1 MTDPFE
7 LKYLDPKNYE
17 GVAPEVAALELTND
31 YLKISELKKVYPNGF
46 QAVKG
51 INLKMYKGQIFS
63 LLGHNGAGKSTAIS
77 MLTGLLDKSSG
88 SGQVFGNDIFGN
100 MAEVRKSMGVC
111 PQHDVLFDLLTPLE
125 HLDIFYDF
133 KGGDPARKE

>member
-17 GVAPEVAALELTND
+17 SVAPEVAALELTND
-31 YLKISELKKVYPNGF
+31 YLKITELKKVYPNGF

-63 LLGHNGAGKSTAIS
+63 LLGHNGAGKSTSIS
-77 MLTGLLDKSSG
+77 MMTGLL
-88 SGQVFGNDIFGN
+88 
-100 MAEVRKSMGVC
+100 
-111 PQHDVLFDLLTPLE
+111 
-125 HLDIFYDF
+125 
-133 KGGDPARKE
+133 

>member
-17 GVAPEVAALELTND
+17 GVAPEVAALELSND

-63 LLGHNGAGKSTAIS
+63 LLGHNGAGKSTSIS
-77 MLTGLLDKSSG
+77 MMTGLL
-88 SGQVFGNDIFGN
+88 
-100 MAEVRKSMGVC
+100 
-111 PQHDVLFDLLTPLE
+111 
-125 HLDIFYDF
+125 
-133 KGGDPARKE
+133 